1 MSENPRPQRDPL
13 DRRIDR
19 RALLGGTA
27 AGALAVAAWPRH
39 LGAAPVRQGDGS
51 SIVIGTLGEAYSL
64 NPFVAN
70 ESESYWRSEMLFDQF
85 VRLDYVTAGAA
96 PGLAASWEIDGL
108 TFTFAIQPNARF
120 SDGTDVTADDVK
132 FTLEGILTPSTASE
146 SANRFS
152 AIYGVPEFQ
161 GTGTTVVAGGATPT
175 AGTPAAGTPIAAT
188 PSAAFVGS
196 PTGVSGI
203 EVVDPKTLRITLARP
218 DASFL
223 YSLHYV
229 FVVPKAQLEGQPLD
243 FTSTAPFFAAPVGA
257 GPYIFQSWDV
267 SAEFVA
273 TANPD
278 YWDTGKPT
286 ITNLTHRVIAD
297 SSSLA
302 NALQTGE
309 IDGSLYAAP
318 TLTTQLEAVGSLKIE
333 RPPFASP
340 NGTVFN
346 CRVAPF
352 DDPEVRRAFA
362 MAVDV
367 ASYVQDSLLGLG
379 EAGLGP
385 IAPGSWA
392 YDPTLTPIPY
402 DPVAAKEIFD
412 RKQVTGGTYEI
423 LTNSGNILREDW
435 CIRFQADLGA
445 LGVNIT
451 FSPIEY
457 ATIVERITST
467 RDYQLE
473 SGDWAGATLDP
484 NDLFDQFHSTGA
496 SNHTGYSTPELDAL
510 LEQARQILDQEDAK
524 PVWAEV
530 QAILMRDVPMH
541 WAWYR
546 PFIYVVEDTFTDY
559 TVAFGDGGLFRS
571 LPDMT
576 VTPEA

>member
-39 LGAAPVRQGDGS
+39 LGAAPVRQGDSS
-51 SIVIGTLGEAYSL
+51 SIIIGTLGESTTQ
-64 NPFVAN
+64 NPFAAN
-70 ESESYWRSEMLFDQF
+70 ESESYWRAEMIFDQF
-85 VRLDYVTAGAA
+85 VRLDYATAGAA

-120 SDGTDVTADDVK
+120 HDGTDVTADDVK
-132 FTLEGILTPSTASE
+132 FTIEGILTPATASE
-146 SANRFS
+146 NANRFS

-161 GTGTTVVAGGATPT
+161 GTGTTVVVGGATPA

-188 PSAAFVGS
+188 PSAVFVGS

-203 EVVDPKTLRITLARP
+203 EVVDSKTLRITLARP

-223 YSLHYV
+223 YNLHYV

-243 FTSTAPFFAAPVGA
+243 RTSTAPFFTAPIGA
-257 GPYIFQSWDV
+257 GPYVFESWSVGLD
-267 SAEFVA
+267 FVA

-286 ITNLTHRVIAD
+286 IGSFTHRAITD
-297 SSSLA
+297 SSGIA
-302 NALQTGE
+302 NALQSGE
-309 IDGSLYAAP
+309 IDGSLYAVP
-318 TLTTQLEAVGSLKIE
+318 TVTEQLEAVGSLVVE
-333 RPPFASP
+333 VPAFSAP

-352 DDPEVRRAFA
+352 DKVEVRRAFA

-367 ASYVQDSLLGLG
+367 ESYVADSLLGLG
-379 EAGLGP
+379 QAGLGP
-385 IAPGSWA
+385 IAPDLWA
-392 YDPTLTPIPY
+392 YAQGLEPIKY
-402 DPVAAKEIFD
+402 DPEAARAVFEANSMVG
-412 RKQVTGGTYEI
+412 QTYEI
-423 LTNSGNILREDW
+423 ITNSGNVLREDW
-435 CIRFQADLGA
+435 CIRVQADLKS
-445 LGVNIT
+445 LGVDIT
-451 FSPIEY
+451 FTPIEY
-457 ATIVERITST
+457 TTVVERVTST
-467 RDYQLE
+467 YDFQLDG
-473 SGDWAGATLDP
+473 GDFAGATLDP

-496 SNHTGYSTPELDAL
+496 SNYTGYSTPELDAL
-510 LEQARQILDQEDAK
+510 LEQGRVTLDQEAAK
-524 PVWAEV
+524 PIWAEV

-546 PFIYVVEDTFTDY
+546 PFISVIEDTYSGY
-559 TVAFGDGGLFRS
+559 TLALGDGGLFRS